1 MASAS
6 ICTSKQVVMHYAEM
20 SCLVYGNHPLDN
32 DPQLARAI
40 RRFCTAQEKSTAG
53 PIQGTVCLDTAQAEA
68 TTHHVHSIA
77 RLYLR
82 NIHNG
87 LQKYPQT
94 STQFLFKHS
103 KPSKFQDLDPL
114 FHCPDSYPLCQ
125 CFRCNTSWYIADLL
139 VGQLMHF
146 WPQRCHTIHTPTP
159 FLIAMSSCWL
169 QIAIPS
175 CTLFGHS
182 LLRMSALGSSWLQV
196 ALPTK
201 PQAHCA
207 AFSAWLPLPRRTWSA
222 LFSSH
227 ERVQRCHGFNFKTQN
242 LTLQSTPMQRIVLRR
257 WHGLLYTF
265 SYPFHPTAL
274 RHQKASYTQDCQR
287 FCKQHKTCDNDFN
300 TVLTRTTLHY

>member
-94 STQFLFKHS
+94 SIQFLFKHS

-182 LLRMSALGSSWLQV
+182 FFTSNERFGFLLATSS
-196 ALPTK
+196 TSN
-201 PQAHCA
+201 QATSSLRSILSLA
-207 AFSAWLPLPRRTWSA
+207 AAAKKNL
-222 LFSSH
+222 
-227 ERVQRCHGFNFKTQN
+227 VGFVFI
-242 LTLQSTPMQRIVLRR
+242 P
-257 WHGLLYTF
+257 
-265 SYPFHPTAL
+265 
-274 RHQKASYTQDCQR
+274 
-287 FCKQHKTCDNDFN
+287 
-300 TVLTRTTLHY
+300 